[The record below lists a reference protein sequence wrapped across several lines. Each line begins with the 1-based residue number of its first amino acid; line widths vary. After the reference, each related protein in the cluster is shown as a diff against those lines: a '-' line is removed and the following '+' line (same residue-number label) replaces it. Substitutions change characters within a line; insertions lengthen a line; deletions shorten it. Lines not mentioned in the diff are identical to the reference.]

1 MDAKSN
7 FMCDFRL
14 TSHSITYRRTTIFI
28 SLYGHSYARYTYYKW
43 TLNLI
48 SFVISDLASHTI
60 KYRRKAIYICPFMGI
75 VMQDIL

>member
-1 MDAKSN
+1 MDIITHDIRIKMDAKSN

-48 SFVISDLASHTI
+48 ACVISD
-60 KYRRKAIYICPFMGI
+60 
-75 VMQDIL
+75 